1 MELVIV
7 VITIA
12 QRSRLDLEQGDEVGN
27 SPLITLRAAKPYQD
41 ARDSESAFARLK

>member
-7 VITIA
+7 VIAIA
-12 QRSRLDLEQGDEVGN
+12 QHCRLDLEPKDEVIT

-41 ARDSESAFARLK
+41 ARDSESAVARLK

>member
-12 QRSRLDLEQGDEVGN
+12 QRCRLDLEPGDEAGT
-27 SPLITLRAAKPYQD
+27 SRLITLRAANPYQD
-41 ARDSESAFARLK
+41 ARDSESAVARLK